1 MPDTSYDHDYE
12 NDYDDHDYEDDYDDH
27 DYDDHDQEV
36 EDWLSIF
43 LWS

>member
-1 MPDTSYDHDYE
+1 MPDASYDHDYE
-12 NDYDDHDYEDDYDDH
+12 NDYDDRDYEDDYDDH